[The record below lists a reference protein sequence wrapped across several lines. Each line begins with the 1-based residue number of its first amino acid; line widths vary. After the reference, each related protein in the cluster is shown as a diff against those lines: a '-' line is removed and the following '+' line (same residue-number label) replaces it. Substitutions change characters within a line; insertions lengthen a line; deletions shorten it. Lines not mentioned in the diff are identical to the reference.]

1 MLLALLTPPKLEQL
15 QIDFAALR
23 NCPIC
28 ASLPPGVS
36 MVCECNFFRGLAMI
50 E

>member
-1 MLLALLTPPKLEQL
+1 
-15 QIDFAALR
+15 LR

-28 ASLPPGVS
+28 ASLPPGVLAFAVS
-36 MVCECNFFRGLAMI
+36 NFLRSGLAMI